1 MLKKIFKIFYKIF
14 NDIFNRVKVRH
25 LLFVNDI
32 LNKYTYKYTENNN
45 FNNIHKDE
53 KFIWQLWLQGNK
65 NIPPIV
71 RKCLDSVKKYCPD
84 GYKVIVLNKDN
95 IKNYIEIDANI
106 EYKYENNLISN
117 AHYSDYIRT
126 CLLVKYGG
134 IWIDSTVLLTNNI
147 PKSILAQDFFVFK
160 NPIWFINKVVPNES
174 LFKVFLQTDKDA
186 GLYGSSWF
194 ILSKPNSHILKI
206 QKDLLEKYWKS
217 ENKLCHYFLYHFFIS
232 KTLIKNDL
240 CKNIFENMFSLSNK
254 ETLILGQILTQKYD
268 NEQWEDIKKLSSIHK
283 LTYKFNKIEKGSF
296 LEFILG
302 EKI

>member
-1 MLKKIFKIFYKIF
+1 MLKLIYKYIRNKNIRKKINNLLWVNEFLDKFSYEKIETS
-14 NDIFNRVKVRH
+14 NSSVED
-25 LLFVNDI
+25 
-32 LNKYTYKYTENNN
+32 NKY
-45 FNNIHKDE
+45 
-53 KFIWQLWLQGNK
+53 IWQLWLQGEENV
-65 NIPPIV
+65 PSIV
-71 RKCLDSVKKYCPD
+71 RKCLDSVKRYCPSD
-84 GYKVIVLNKDN
+84 YKVLFLDKDS

-126 CLLVKYGG
+126 CLLAKYGG
-134 IWIDSTVLLTNNI
+134 IWIDSTVLLTDNI
-147 PKSILAQDFFVFK
+147 PKFILAQDFFVFK

-232 KTLIKNDL
+232 KTLIKDNI
-240 CKNIFENMFSLSNK
+240 CKNIFENMYSLSNR
-254 ETLILGQILTQKYD
+254 EPHILQQVLMQKYD
-268 NEQWEDIKKLSSIHK
+268 KDQLEEIKKLSSIHK
-283 LTYKFNKIEKGSF
+283 LTYKFDKIEKGSF